1 MYNEWGGEGG
11 SRNCRLR
18 FHRWSRTCGKGVGV
32 EDEVQAKR
40 KEENDGG
47 EGVGAGKSVFCLEGR
62 QAVIDDLFSY
72 AFCVVKCQ
80 DAA

>member
-1 MYNEWGGEGG
+1 MGGEGG

-47 EGVGAGKSVFCLEGR
+47 EGVGRQVSLLSGR
-62 QAVIDDLFSY
+62 QAGSD
-72 AFCVVKCQ
+72 
-80 DAA
+80 